1 MNIMEKPGWY
11 CYSSSALMNHAG
23 TATIRTIF
31 TGWNRLL
38 SMVQPGN
45 SSVWKNQ
52 RPFNVLVATAQ
63 TAVLCAG
70 LLPGT
75 PWGRVWG
82 GSWPE
87 SVCSGSPPAR
97 APPGGSSEDWG
108 WAGRSPGATVRR
120 RESTALCCTC
130 TGEHKDQWPLG
141 LFCCMLSIHFYY
153 NTTVALSVNTFGP
166 WGQYTVWDNTKN
178 PRMR

>member
-1 MNIMEKPGWY
+1 M
-11 CYSSSALMNHAG
+11 SHAG

-31 TGWNRLL
+31 TGPNQLL
-38 SMVQPGN
+38 IDGSTREAV
-45 SSVWKNQ
+45 SVEEST
-52 RPFNVLVATAQ
+52 P
-63 TAVLCAG
+63 AVLCAG

-75 PWGRVWG
+75 PWGRAWG

-130 TGEHKDQWPLG
+130 TGEHKDQ
-141 LFCCMLSIHFYY
+141 
-153 NTTVALSVNTFGP
+153 
-166 WGQYTVWDNTKN
+166 
-178 PRMR
+178 